1 VVLEAYKLVKA
12 NKGAAGVDE
21 QSILDFEV
29 NLKDNLYKLWNRMS
43 SGSYFPPPVRMVEIP
58 KSNGGVRVLGIPTV
72 TDRTAQMVAKIY
84 LEPLLEPDFHKD
96 SYGYRP
102 NKSAL
107 DAVATTRKRCWKY
120 DWVVDMDIQ
129 GFYDNL
135 DHELLMRAVRKHT
148 DCKWLLLYIDRWLK
162 APMESV
168 DGQLH
173 ERMIGSPQGGVISP
187 LLANLFLHYQ
197 WQPE

>member
-1 VVLEAYKLVKA
+1 ML
-12 NKGAAGVDE
+12 
-21 QSILDFEV
+21 S
-29 NLKDNLYKLWNRMS
+29 
-43 SGSYFPPPVRMVEIP
+43 
-58 KSNGGVRVLGIPTV
+58 
-72 TDRTAQMVAKIY
+72 
-84 LEPLLEPDFHKD
+84 KD

-173 ERMIGSPQGGVISP
+173 ERMIGSPQGGKCKALHFDP
-187 LLANLFLHYQ
+187 YAKKYNYGLFGHHFVVAR
-197 WQPE
+197 WH